1 MGKRDALVKRF
12 ALIFAAAVYIVCAI
26 VFIYVCTTSSDENFV
41 TLTGYLVSSTITVVT
56 LIAAVVYLKV
66 SPSEAYREKYMQDEE
81 EKE

>member
-1 MGKRDALVKRF
+1 MEKRAAMVKRF
-12 ALIFAAAVYIVCAI
+12 ALLFAVAVYLVCAA
-26 VFIYVCTTSSDENFV
+26 VFIYVCTTSSDQNFV

-56 LIAAVVYLKV
+56 LIAAVVYLKT